1 MNFGKSL
8 RYHRIESGMTQEQ
21 VAQELGIGRQA
32 YNMYECGK
40 RIPNIYKA
48 YAISKILNAS
58 LDELMQMAE
67 EME

>member
-8 RYHRIESGMTQEQ
+8 RYHRIKSGMTQEQ
-21 VAQELGIGRQA
+21 TAQELGIGRQA

-40 RIPNIYKA
+40 RVPNIYKA
-48 YAISKILNAS
+48 YAISKILNTP
-58 LDELMQMAE
+58 LDELMRVAE